1 MQQPTNE
8 KRKVRGKTE
17 VRITIIYLIVGILWI
32 TLSDEAIL
40 MFGQTAEDLTRL
52 QNYKGWFF
60 VISTA
65 LLIFFLIRQEIR
77 KRNAVEDLLRLRND
91 ELSESLETIRQF
103 QNEKRS
109 SQKRFLGLYK
119 NIREGFAWLDA
130 AGTIKGTNPAFLNML
145 QFSSEQLI
153 GKHYRELC
161 PMGCHQLLSAIDE
174 RGYTDIIDIELLN
187 AAGQKVPVSLMAYKM
202 PAPTG
207 DSEEIWVIVK
217 DIIDEKKAEK
227 DILNAKQR
235 AEQSERLKSVFLANI
250 SHEIRTPMNSIIGF
264 AELLGNDELPDE
276 RRKWY
281 SRIIAENA
289 EMLLVIVNNVLDISR
304 LETGQLKIIR
314 QETDLNKVIS
324 DIYDL
329 FALQADDKG
338 IELTIKN
345 LLPKDKAHIYTD
357 EAKLKQILINITGNA
372 IKFTQEG
379 EISISSSVENSEVCF
394 SIADTGIGIAPED
407 QKAIFERFRQV
418 DDSTT
423 RKYGGTGLGLTISLG
438 LTELLGGSMKLE
450 SEHGKGS
457 VFHIRIPAQTNGNS
471 YGKSASKE
479 DYVPS
484 VKTENP
490 AILIVE
496 DGHASTLLIKEAL
509 KKVSAEVIFV
519 KDGESAIKA
528 CSEDT
533 TIRLVLMDLNLPGI
547 DGTETAR
554 LIKEK
559 CPGILIIGQSAQQ
572 PSHQNSSKQQSIF
585 DDFLLKP
592 YLPKELVALV
602 KKHI

>member
-17 VRITIIYLIVGILWI
+17 VRITIIYLVIGILWI

-40 MFGQTAEDLTRL
+40 MLGQSAEDITRL

-60 VISTA
+60 VISTS

-77 KRNAVEDLLRLRND
+77 KRNAVEDLLRLRNE
-91 ELSESLETIRQF
+91 ELSESLETIRQY
-103 QNEKRS
+103 QTEKRS
-109 SQKRFLGLYK
+109 SQKRFLGLYE
-119 NIREGFAWLDA
+119 NIREGFAWLDVS
-130 AGTIKGTNPAFLNML
+130 GNIKGANPAFLNML
-145 QFSSEQLI
+145 NFASEQLL

-161 PMGCHQLLSAIDE
+161 PIGFTRFLSEIEE

-187 AAGQKVPVSLMAYKM
+187 STGQKVPVSLMAYKM

-217 DIIDEKKAEK
+217 DIVDQKKAEK
-227 DILNAKQR
+227 DILKAMHRAK
-235 AEQSERLKSVFLANI
+235 QSERLKSAFLANI

-264 AELLGNDELPDE
+264 AELLGNDDLPDE

-289 EMLLVIVNNVLDISR
+289 EMLLAIVNNVLDISR
-304 LETGQLKIIR
+304 LETGQLKVVR
-314 QETDLNKVIS
+314 HETDLNKIIS

-329 FALQADDKG
+329 FTLQAQEKG
-338 IELTIKN
+338 IELNIKN
-345 LLPKDKAHIYTD
+345 LLPKELAIVHTD
-357 EAKLKQILINITGNA
+357 ESKLKQILINLTGNA
-372 IKFTQEG
+372 IKFTHEG
-379 EISISSSVENSEVCF
+379 QINISCSVENGEVYF

-438 LTELLGGSMKLE
+438 LTELLGGSLKLE

-457 VFHIRIPAQTNGNS
+457 VFHVRIPVQTPVPGNETTLKKDS
-471 YGKSASKE
+471 VLSRKPEGAS
-479 DYVPS
+479 
-484 VKTENP
+484 
-490 AILIVE
+490 ILVVE
-496 DGHASTLLIKEAL
+496 DGRASSLLIKEAL
-509 KKVSAEVIFV
+509 RELDANIILV
-519 KDGESAIKA
+519 KDGESAIEV
-528 CSEDT
+528 CSENT
-533 TIRLVLMDLNLPGI
+533 AIRLVLMDLNLPGI

-572 PSHQNSSKQQSIF
+572 PSHQNSSKQQTIF

>member
-17 VRITIIYLIVGILWI
+17 VRITIIYLVIGILWI

-40 MFGQTAEDLTRL
+40 MLGQSAEDITRL

-60 VISTA
+60 VISTS

-77 KRNAVEDLLRLRND
+77 KRNAVEDLLRLRNE
-91 ELSESLETIRQF
+91 ELSESLETIRQY
-103 QNEKRS
+103 QTEKRS
-109 SQKRFLGLYK
+109 SQKRFLGLYE
-119 NIREGFAWLDA
+119 NIREGFAWLDIS
-130 AGTIKGTNPAFLNML
+130 GNIKGANPAFLNML
-145 QFSSEQLI
+145 NFASEQLL

-161 PMGCHQLLSAIDE
+161 PIGFTRFLSEIEE

-187 AAGQKVPVSLMAYKM
+187 STGQKVPVSLMAYKM

-217 DIIDEKKAEK
+217 DIVDQKKAEK
-227 DILNAKQR
+227 DILKAMHRAK
-235 AEQSERLKSVFLANI
+235 QSERLKSAFLANI

-264 AELLGNDELPDE
+264 AELLGNDDLPDE

-289 EMLLVIVNNVLDISR
+289 EMLLAIVNNVLDISR
-304 LETGQLKIIR
+304 LETGQLKVVR
-314 QETDLNKVIS
+314 HETDLNKIIS

-329 FALQADDKG
+329 FTLQAQEKG
-338 IELTIKN
+338 IELNIKN
-345 LLPKDKAHIYTD
+345 LLPKELAIVHTD
-357 EAKLKQILINITGNA
+357 ESKLKQILINLTGNA
-372 IKFTQEG
+372 IKFTHEG
-379 EISISSSVENSEVCF
+379 QINISCSVENGEVYF

-438 LTELLGGSMKLE
+438 LTELLGGSLKLE

-457 VFHIRIPAQTNGNS
+457 VFHVRIPVQTPVPGNETTLKKDS
-471 YGKSASKE
+471 VLSRKPEGAS
-479 DYVPS
+479 
-484 VKTENP
+484 
-490 AILIVE
+490 ILVVE
-496 DGHASTLLIKEAL
+496 DGRASSLLIKEAL
-509 KKVSAEVIFV
+509 RELDANIILV
-519 KDGESAIKA
+519 KDGESAIEV
-528 CSEDT
+528 CSENT
-533 TIRLVLMDLNLPGI
+533 AIRLVLMDLNLPGI

-572 PSHQNSSKQQSIF
+572 PSHQNSSKQQTIF

>member
-1 MQQPTNE
+1 M
-8 KRKVRGKTE
+8 RGKTE
-17 VRITIIYLIVGILWI
+17 VRITIIYLVIGILWI

-40 MFGQTAEDLTRL
+40 MLGQSAEDITRL

-60 VISTA
+60 VISTS

-77 KRNAVEDLLRLRND
+77 KRNAVEDLLRLRNE
-91 ELSESLETIRQF
+91 ELSESLETIRQY
-103 QNEKRS
+103 QTEKRS
-109 SQKRFLGLYK
+109 SQKRFLGLYE
-119 NIREGFAWLDA
+119 NIREGFAWLDIS
-130 AGTIKGTNPAFLNML
+130 GNIKGANPAFLNML
-145 QFSSEQLI
+145 NFASEQLL

-161 PMGCHQLLSAIDE
+161 PIGFTRFLSEIEE

-187 AAGQKVPVSLMAYKM
+187 STGQKVPVSLMAYKM

-217 DIIDEKKAEK
+217 DIVDQKKAEK
-227 DILNAKQR
+227 DILKAMHRAK
-235 AEQSERLKSVFLANI
+235 QSERLKSAFLANI

-264 AELLGNDELPDE
+264 AELLGNDDLPDE

-289 EMLLVIVNNVLDISR
+289 EMLLAIVNNVLDISR
-304 LETGQLKIIR
+304 LETGQLKVVR
-314 QETDLNKVIS
+314 HETDLNKIIS

-329 FALQADDKG
+329 FTLQAQEKG
-338 IELTIKN
+338 IELNIKN
-345 LLPKDKAHIYTD
+345 LLPKELAIVHTD
-357 EAKLKQILINITGNA
+357 ESKLKQILINLTGNA
-372 IKFTQEG
+372 IKFTHEG
-379 EISISSSVENSEVCF
+379 QINISCSVENGEVYF

-438 LTELLGGSMKLE
+438 LTELLGGSLKLE

-457 VFHIRIPAQTNGNS
+457 VFHVRIPVQTPVPGNETTLKKDS
-471 YGKSASKE
+471 VLSRKPEGAS
-479 DYVPS
+479 
-484 VKTENP
+484 
-490 AILIVE
+490 ILVVE
-496 DGHASTLLIKEAL
+496 DGRASSLLIKEAL
-509 KKVSAEVIFV
+509 RELDANIILV
-519 KDGESAIKA
+519 KDGESAIEV
-528 CSEDT
+528 CSENT
-533 TIRLVLMDLNLPGI
+533 AIRLVLMDLNLPGI

-572 PSHQNSSKQQSIF
+572 PSHQNSSKQQTIF